1 MTLDGQPM
9 KCRVEGLAA
18 AAGSGGATIK
28 LPEAL
33 RKKKKV
39 VRNEETEVAIES
51 IHKALFRNKKQGQ
64 RLKFTDVG
72 GKQAAPWMLEGA
84 VAQMSRSVNF

>member
-1 MTLDGQPM
+1 M

-64 RLKFTDVG
+64 RLRFTDVG